1 MSQTAKCESTCV
13 REDVH
18 GVLRVGISRV
28 PFAAVVTQFNQG
40 HTPPAILR
48 DYPTLSLS
56 DVEAAISYYLQ
67 NQNQLDLKLA
77 EEELML
83 ECISEPA
90 RSDHSDEN
98 KRFLRELRVETSR

>member
-1 MSQTAKCESTCV
+1 MSQTAKRESTCV

-28 PFAAVVTQFNQG
+28 PFAAVVAQVNLG
-40 HTPPAILR
+40 HTPLVILS

-67 NQNQLDLKLA
+67 NQNQLDRKLA

-83 ECISEPA
+83 ERTSEPTRA
-90 RSDHSDEN
+90 ALSGEN
-98 KRFLRELRVETSR
+98 SRFLRELQVQSRR